1 MKKFREK
8 FRVTEN
14 IENNKIDDQ
23 SYFKEN
29 GFLFLKEIIN
39 TFGGNIYNHGVFKIH
54 TFEYV
59 QIWTGY
65 LKNYFIEEFPKFDM
79 LCFASN
85 WQGIMY
91 CINSTN
97 SKIVYFD
104 PATCE
109 FFEAEFS
116 IIDFFDKILVEGE
129 YDIIFEE
136 YFNETREFMK
146 FNLIQFDKSI
156 GHIIY
161 LHLGGQDDVDNLEIV
176 DTEVLWETQI
186 EVANRINEIPD

>member
-1 MKKFREK
+1 MKKFVDK
-8 FRVTEN
+8 FIVTESIDN
-14 IENNKIDDQ
+14 IKIDYP
-23 SYFKEN
+23 S
-29 GFLFLKEIIN
+29 FLDDNVFSFLKKIIN
-39 TFGGNIYNHGVFKIH
+39 DFGGNIYHYGVLKIH

-59 QIWTGY
+59 QKWTE
-65 LKNYFIEEFPKFDM
+65 LLRNYFKEEFPKFDM
-79 LCFASN
+79 ICFASN

-116 IIDFFDKILVEGE
+116 INDFFDKILVEGE

-146 FNLIQFDKSI
+146 FNSIQFDKSI

-176 DTEVLWETQI
+176 DTEVLWELQI